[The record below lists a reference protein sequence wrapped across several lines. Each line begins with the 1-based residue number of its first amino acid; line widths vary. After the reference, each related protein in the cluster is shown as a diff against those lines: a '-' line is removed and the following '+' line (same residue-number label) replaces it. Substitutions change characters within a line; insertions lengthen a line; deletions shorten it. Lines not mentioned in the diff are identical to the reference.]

1 MNGPTGEAAPPAS
14 GEFISHWVRTSS
26 QRPYPA
32 LDRDLSCEVAVIGA
46 GIAGLSTALE
56 LKRRGAQ
63 VVVLEARRVGAGATG
78 YTTAKLSSL
87 HGLTY
92 GEMTRT
98 HGEEVAHAYGAAN
111 EWGLRRVA
119 ETIGEFGIDCELR
132 RKPNYTY
139 TLEPGGAGR
148 IEQEVA
154 AATRLGLPASLATE
168 LPELPFEVAAAVR
181 FEEQAEF
188 HPLQYLGGVAEQLD
202 RDGPSLF
209 ERSRVTKVRSH
220 SGAWRLQ
227 TSEGRV
233 DAEQVVVATHMPILD
248 RGLYFARAHP
258 ERSYVLLAEIDG
270 EVPQGMYLSDES
282 PAHSLR
288 SVPRP
293 GGGEYLM
300 VGGESHKTGQSD
312 AAERYTALEDWA
324 RSRFPVRSIEA
335 RWATQDV
342 MPADGLPYVGRL
354 APLWERLWTA
364 SGFRKWGLA
373 MGTAS
378 GRMLADLIEGAPNE
392 WAFAFRP
399 ERIDARGGLRSL
411 AQENANVA
419 TRFALDR
426 LTKRAK
432 RERLA
437 PGEGAVVGDG
447 LAQRA
452 VYRDASGELH
462 ELSARCTHL
471 GCIVNFNRAE
481 RTWDCPC
488 HGSRFALDGE
498 VIEGPAVSPLP
509 RRPRDG

>member
-1 MNGPTGEAAPPAS
+1 MEGPASDPIAAAP
-14 GEFISHWVRTSS
+14 EFISHWVRTSP
-26 QRPYPA
+26 QRGYPV
-32 LDRDLSCEVAVIGA
+32 LEGDLSCEVAVVGA
-46 GIAGLSTALE
+46 GIAGLSAALE
-56 LKRRGAQ
+56 LKRRGVQ
-63 VVVLEARRVGAGATG
+63 VVVLEARWIGAGATG

-92 GEMTRT
+92 DDLAQT
-98 HGEEVAHAYGAAN
+98 HGEEVAQAYGAAN

-119 ETIGEFGIDCELR
+119 ETVEELGIDCELR
-132 RKPNYTY
+132 RKPNFTY
-139 TLEPGGAGR
+139 TLESAGVAR

-154 AATRLGLPASLATE
+154 AAARLGLPASLAGE
-168 LPELPFEVAAAVR
+168 IPELPFGVAAAVR
-181 FEEQAEF
+181 FDDQAEF
-188 HPLQYLGGVAEQLD
+188 HPLRYLAGVAEELD
-202 RDGPSLF
+202 HDGPRLF
-209 ERSRVTKVRSH
+209 ERSRVTQVRSR
-220 SGAWRLQ
+220 SGGWQLQ
-227 TSEGRV
+227 TGEGRLN
-233 DAEQVVVATHMPILD
+233 AEHVVVATHMPILD

-258 ERSYVLLAEIDG
+258 ERSYVLLAELDG

-312 AAERYTALEDWA
+312 TAERYAALEEWA
-324 RSRFPVRSIEA
+324 RSHFPVRSIEA

-342 MPADGLPYVGRL
+342 MPADGLPFVGRL

-364 SGFRKWGLA
+364 TGFRKWGLA

-378 GRMLADLIEGAPNE
+378 GGILADLIEGTPNE
-392 WAFAFRP
+392 WASAFRP
-399 ERIDARGGLRSL
+399 ERLDARGGLRSL

-419 TRFALDR
+419 ARFALDR
-426 LTKRAK
+426 VTKRAK

-452 VYRDASGELH
+452 VYRDESGELH

-488 HGSRFALDGE
+488 HGSRFAPDGE

-509 RRPRDG
+509 KRPSEG